1 MIDKKLQ
8 SELGKSPRMN
18 LIHKQH
24 NPDISKIIEININ
37 QFLYISLKLS
47 HILLED
53 IAIIVVQEIVI
64 VFMQQTIKKLLFS

>member
-8 SELGKSPRMN
+8 SKVGKYPKMN

-24 NPDISKIIEININ
+24 NPDIFKIIGININ
-37 QFLYISLKLS
+37 LFLSISLKLN

-53 IAIIVVQEIVI
+53 IVIIVVQEIVI
-64 VFMQQTIKKLLFS
+64 VFMQQIIKKLLFS